1 MCKFQHKCETVYRKI
16 SMTSLFIFGFLVEL
30 YFLWEDI
37 HFLVMHL
44 EFLEP
49 FWSIV
54 RLRASLCMPK
64 NDSKFVGYILDKS
77 LDFIGFSQTSW
88 HLKNIFLHKLYWY
101 FYQLFI
107 QIVFS
112 TFWIW
117 QLSQNIS
124 CILCLLPLE
133 QRVGILRMVFRRHFW
148 LLSHQFSFRRAD
160 GSVNHFSQISVDMC
174 FFLPLCVNGHA
185 YFIYI

>member
-1 MCKFQHKCETVYRKI
+1 M
-16 SMTSLFIFGFLVEL
+16 EL

-77 LDFIGFSQTSW
+77 LDFIGFSQTS
-88 HLKNIFLHKLYWY
+88 
-101 FYQLFI
+101 
-107 QIVFS
+107 
-112 TFWIW
+112 
-117 QLSQNIS
+117 
-124 CILCLLPLE
+124 
-133 QRVGILRMVFRRHFW
+133 
-148 LLSHQFSFRRAD
+148 
-160 GSVNHFSQISVDMC
+160 
-174 FFLPLCVNGHA
+174 
-185 YFIYI
+185 